1 MAEERVSYQ
10 QLADRWAVTV
20 PAAKARVRRY
30 RWHRQ
35 AGNDGLVI
43 VTIPDGSDH
52 VAKPLPHKTPDK
64 TSEPA
69 SDVSPAEDTLRV
81 ALGQIA
87 ELQALLLAAKDES
100 SEYRAKLAAAEARL
114 EVLEGLQNR
123 AATPERSLIQRLL
136 RRS

>member
-10 QLADRWAVTV
+10 QLADRWGVSV

-30 RWHRQ
+30 RWGRRT
-35 AGNDGLVI
+35 GNDGLVI

-52 VAKPLPHKTPDK
+52 VAKPLPLRNPDK
-64 TSEPA
+64 ASEPA
-69 SDVSPAEDTLRV
+69 SDVSPTEDTLHV

-87 ELQALLLAAKDES
+87 ELQALLLAAKDEG

-114 EVLEGLQNR
+114 EVLEGLHNR
-123 AATPERSLIQRLL
+123 AATPERSLLQRML

>member
-1 MAEERVSYQ
+1 M
-10 QLADRWAVTV
+10 
-20 PAAKARVRRY
+20 
-30 RWHRQ
+30 
-35 AGNDGLVI
+35 VI
-43 VTIPDGSDH
+43 VTIPDGSDY
-52 VAKPLPHKTPDK
+52 VAKPLPPKTSDK
-64 TSEPA
+64 TSELTN
-69 SDVSPAEDTLRV
+69 DVSPTEDTLRM

-114 EVLEGLQNR
+114 EVLEGLHDR

>member
-1 MAEERVSYQ
+1 MTEERVTYQ
-10 QLADRWAVTV
+10 QLADRWGVSV

-30 RWHRQ
+30 RWGRRT
-35 AGNDGLVI
+35 GNDGLVI

-52 VAKPLPHKTPDK
+52 VARPLPPKTSDK
-64 TSEPA
+64 TSELA
-69 SDVSPAEDTLRV
+69 SDVSPTEDTIRV

-100 SEYRAKLAAAEARL
+100 AEYRAKLAAAEARL